1 MGRQKA
7 WKCGSQ
13 LLNCL
18 HSSAD
23 CVTFDA
29 LLTLLLLSSVFCC
42 CEIFQSNKNCSQIH
56 ILYIY
61 IFKSARVIFLKAL
74 GTRSH
79 VLVCSKSVPKPSSS
93 RFHEST
99 SNNCSTASQIDV
111 RKWQVSIQWPRDDL
125 QISSALAMPT
135 PCNAGFLLSF
145 SFCLPIVIVIAVPHF
160 FLPTLFYCSHFTTVA
175 LPQSSIFT

>member
-1 MGRQKA
+1 MLF
-7 WKCGSQ
+7 SP
-13 LLNCL
+13 
-18 HSSAD
+18 
-23 CVTFDA
+23 
-29 LLTLLLLSSVFCC
+29 CC
-42 CEIFQSNKNCSQIH
+42 YCRAYFVAAKFFNQIRTVVKF
-56 ILYIY
+56 IYIYIY
-61 IFKSARVIFLKAL
+61 IFKSARVIFLKAV

-79 VLVCSKSVPKPSSS
+79 VLVCSKSVAKPSSS